1 MKLYIK
7 EVKYDLWQEFPA
19 YGFNFDGYEDRVVDT
34 TGWITEAEENYRYKF
49 EGPFKAGKDQW
60 ITREERYVE
69 SELVHIG
76 EANMCQ
82 HRLNPGDIVQHFK
95 RTDMS
100 SDNYTYTILNFA
112 KHTETGEML
121 VIYKARY
128 GDEVVY
134 ARPYDMFMS
143 KVDREK
149 YPDVKQEYRLEKIGS
164 IWYKE

>member
-7 EVKYDLWQEFPA
+7 EVKYNLWQEFPA

-34 TGWITEAEENYRYKF
+34 TGWITEDEENYRYKF
-49 EGPFKAGKDQW
+49 DGPFKTDKDQW

-69 SELVHIG
+69 YDQLNVG
-76 EANMCQ
+76 EERMY
-82 HRLNPGDIVQHFK
+82 RLNPGDIVQHFK

-100 SDNYTYTILNFA
+100 SDDYTYVILNFA
-112 KHTETGEML
+112 KHTETGEIL

-128 GDEVVY
+128 GDRAVY
-134 ARPYDMFMS
+134 ARPFDMFMS
-143 KVDREK
+143 EVDREK
-149 YPDVKQEYRLEKIGS
+149 YPDVKQKYRLEKIGS